1 METFHPP
8 EETEEILED
17 KKLQPKEIISEKWLR
32 EKIDNLIPLI
42 QEKWPNI
49 ASQSIEAAIGNI
61 DELVKIIS
69 ENTGKS
75 TIGIKNQ
82 LLEIIDS
89 IQSNNWE
96 IGSHIE
102 PIESQLEE
110 LLDELNKTLRPKI
123 ENPIRQRPILSIA
136 IATGIG
142 LVIGSL
148 LTNTRKYNG

>member
-1 METFHPP
+1 METFNPP
-8 EETEEILED
+8 EDTEEIIED
-17 KKLQPKEIISEKWLR
+17 DKLQEKESISEKWLR
-32 EKIDNLIPLI
+32 DKLDNLVPLI

-49 ASQSIEAAIGNI
+49 ARQTIEAAIGSI
-61 DELVKIIS
+61 DDLVTIIS

-75 TIGIKNQ
+75 TTGIKNQ

-89 IQSNNWE
+89 IQTNNWE

-123 ENPIRQRPILSIA
+123 ENPIKEKPILSIA
-136 IATGIG
+136 IAAGIG
-142 LVIGSL
+142 LILGSL
-148 LTNTRKYNG
+148 LTNGRK

>member
-1 METFHPP
+1 METFNPP
-8 EETEEILED
+8 EDTEEIIED
-17 KKLQPKEIISEKWLR
+17 DKLQEKESISEKWLR
-32 EKIDNLIPLI
+32 DKLDNLVPLI

-49 ASQSIEAAIGNI
+49 ARQTIEAAIGSI
-61 DELVKIIS
+61 DDLVTIIS

-75 TIGIKNQ
+75 TTGIKNQ

-123 ENPIRQRPILSIA
+123 ENPIKEKPILSIA
-136 IATGIG
+136 IAAGIG
-142 LVIGSL
+142 LILGSL
-148 LTNTRKYNG
+148 LTNGRK

>member
-1 METFHPP
+1 METFNPP
-8 EETEEILED
+8 EDTEEIIED
-17 KKLQPKEIISEKWLR
+17 DKLQEKESISEKWLR
-32 EKIDNLIPLI
+32 EKLDNLVPLI

-49 ASQSIEAAIGNI
+49 ARQTIETAIGSI
-61 DELVKIIS
+61 DELVTIIS

-75 TIGIKNQ
+75 TTGIKNQ

-89 IQSNNWE
+89 IQTNNWE

-123 ENPIRQRPILSIA
+123 ENPIKEKPILSIA
-136 IATGIG
+136 IAAGIG
-142 LVIGSL
+142 LILGSL
-148 LTNTRKYNG
+148 LTNGRK

>member
-1 METFHPP
+1 METFNPP
-8 EETEEILED
+8 EDTDEITED
-17 KKLQPKEIISEKWLR
+17 DKLQEKENISEKWLR
-32 EKIDNLIPLI
+32 EKLDNLVPLI

-49 ASQSIEAAIGNI
+49 ARQTIETAIGSI
-61 DELVKIIS
+61 DELVTIIS

-75 TIGIKNQ
+75 TTGIKNQ

-89 IQSNNWE
+89 IQTNNWE

-123 ENPIRQRPILSIA
+123 ENPIKEKPILSIA
-136 IATGIG
+136 IAAGIG
-142 LVIGSL
+142 VILGSL
-148 LTNTRKYNG
+148 LTNGRK